1 MDTEEDTFT
10 SVTWEN
16 RDTSS
21 GSQPTFSTTPSF
33 SNSNAIAGPSHLRT
47 SSSANALARD
57 VHASD
62 DPAQLSW
69 AGYLMVQVVE
79 PRKELEGQKD
89 AFISYGIRAETNL
102 PHFSRT
108 YMATRR
114 RFNDFTFLR
123 EGLKRDF
130 PACVVAPLP
139 DKHRLEYL
147 TGDRFSPEF
156 IERRTQDLQLFLE
169 RICRHPTL
177 QRSQLLRNFLES
189 SEWQVDMHA
198 HNSSHSGTNSAAGAS
213 TLVSGSQVEN
223 AGPPSLLDSLSDH
236 FLNAFSKVRKPDE
249 RFEEIRESIDK
260 LEEGLAGTERVLSR
274 NRNRIAAL
282 PFGDVYAPQLGTGLE
297 DLSTDYE
304 DFATSIEGL
313 GYLESGITE
322 PLNKF
327 AAAML
332 EFARLERV
340 TSAKSTDAML
350 SQMQALLSYAR
361 SHKSVLKLRDTKQV
375 DFEELTDYLSGVVSE
390 RDRLASLSSPY
401 GAGHGHGGVR
411 GAGISGYLKDK
422 VDHLRGVDEE
432 RTRVGRMQR
441 LDGKIKELQDAV
453 TSAHDTSQAF
463 NGEVMVENRIF
474 HLAKE
479 QELKD
484 VLATH
489 ADGQIE
495 LYEGLVGVF
504 DQLIP
509 QLERIRVG

>member
-1 MDTEEDTFT
+1 MNADEQDTFT

-16 RDTSS
+16 RDSATSN
-21 GSQPTFSTTPSF
+21 SQPVFSTTPSF
-33 SNSNAIAGPSHLRT
+33 TSSSNPNAIAGPSSSS
-47 SSSANALARD
+47 SSSAASSNPLARN
-57 VHASD
+57 VNSSSD
-62 DPAQLSW
+62 DPTSLAW
-69 AGYLMVQVVE
+69 AGYLMVQVTE

-89 AFISYGIRAETNL
+89 SFISYGIRAETNL
-102 PHFSRT
+102 AHFSRT
-108 YMATRR
+108 HMSTRR

-147 TGDRFSPEF
+147 TGDRFSAEF
-156 IERRTQDLQLFLE
+156 IGKRQQDLQLFLE

-177 QRSQLLRNFLES
+177 QRSQLLCKFLES

-198 HNSSHSGTNSAAGAS
+198 HTAQHSSSSTATGAS
-213 TLVSGSQVEN
+213 ALISGSQVEN

-260 LEEGLAGTERVLSR
+260 LEESLAGTERVLSR
-274 NRNRIAAL
+274 NRNRIA
-282 PFGDVYAPQLGTGLE
+282 

-327 AAAML
+327 ANAML

-340 TSAKSTDAML
+340 TSAKSTDATL
-350 SQMQALLSYAR
+350 AQMQALLAYSR
-361 SHKSVLKLRDTKQV
+361 SHKSVLKLRDAKQV

-441 LDGKIKELQDAV
+441 LDRKINELQDAV

-463 NGEVMVENRIF
+463 SSEVMREHSFF
-474 HLAKE
+474 HLAKQ

-484 VLATH
+484 ILATH

-495 LYEGLVGVF
+495 LYAALVSLF
-504 DQLIP
+504 DRLLP
-509 QLERIRVG
+509 QLERIRVA